1 MLNSTLYYTMIARD
15 YSKSLANAAANPSVK
30 RETAYFQANIGN
42 VKTVDDLLNNSKL
55 YNYVMTAFGLSDMA
69 YAKGLI
75 RQVLTGGV
83 STSKSLA
90 NTLSDPRYR
99 ALASAFKFA
108 ADGAVTTS
116 STSLQQTTISNFDE
130 QTLETN
136 VGKTSQGAQMALY
149 FQHMAPSI
157 ASAYSILGDQT
168 LLKVVET
175 AYGLSPSMSQQNID
189 QQAKTISSLVN
200 ISDLQKPAYLQ
211 KLLERFTANY
221 DAQNPTTATATPT
234 NALQVTSP
242 GISQNLL
249 LSIANLQR
257 GG

>member
-75 RQVLTGGV
+75 RQVLAGGV

-99 ALASAFKFA
+99 ALATAFNFA

-136 VGKTSQGAQMALY
+136 VGKTSPGAQMALY